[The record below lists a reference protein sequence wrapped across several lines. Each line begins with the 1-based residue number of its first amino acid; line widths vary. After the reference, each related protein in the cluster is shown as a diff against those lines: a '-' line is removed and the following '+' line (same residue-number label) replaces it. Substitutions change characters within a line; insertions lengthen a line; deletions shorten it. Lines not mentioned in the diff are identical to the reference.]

1 LDLDLYIK
9 LEGNYLVQRD
19 KVIATTIQVFR
30 LLDLLKELHLAIYER
45 LPVLKQPNGSIHLRL
60 AELER

>member
-9 LEGNYLVQRD
+9 LEENYLVQRD
-19 KVIATTIQVFR
+19 KVIATTVQVFS

-45 LPVLKQPNGSIHLRL
+45 LPVLKQPNDSIHLRL
-60 AELER
+60 AQLER